1 MCGVCMYAHTGG
13 QRFDVQCFFYHS
25 IYPFEIRSLNSAAL
39 AGHWTLQTHPSL
51 HPINSWERTHRYIHS
66 LRNNW
71 VLIGTRGWADQQRV
85 SNHLELV
92 TGPRG
97 FAYPGSSCSFLCWVL
112 GFKPNSVP
120 LAYAYYWLSLPG
132 PRIPCFRSLVK
143 VWSVSLHRLF
153 FVPPGF
159 GRQAAVTT
167 LEIGLHLCWWQ
178 LLGVKTHSKCL
189 QILSEYTFT

>member
-1 MCGVCMYAHTGG
+1 MHTLEARGLM
-13 QRFDVQCFFYHS
+13 FNVFFCHS
-25 IYPFEIRSLNSAAL
+25 LYPFEIRPLNSAAL

-51 HPINSWERTHRYIHS
+51 HPINSWERMHRYIHS

-71 VLIGTRGWADQQRV
+71 VLIGTRGWADQQKGVKSPGAGHRSSWV
-85 SNHLELV
+85 RSSRQLV
-92 TGPRG
+92 Q
-97 FAYPGSSCSFLCWVL
+97 LCWVL

-167 LEIGLHLCWWQ
+167 LEIDLPWPFTP
-178 LLGVKTHSKCL
+178 LLVTAVGCEDP
-189 QILSEYTFT
+189 Q